1 MVTRDA
7 SEDLREREEAMA
19 TWRWWEEHHEELLAQ
34 YPEQFVVINKNRQV
48 IGAYP
53 HLTDASAAVEEMGL
67 DFSDD
72 VDVKFLTANRRLH
85 L

>member
-1 MVTRDA
+1 MVTRDV
-7 SEDLREREEAMA
+7 SEDVREREAAMA

-34 YPEQFVVINKNRQV
+34 YPEQFVVINKAREV

-53 HLTDASAAVEEMGL
+53 HLTDACNAIEAMGL
-67 DFSDD
+67 DFRDD
-72 VDVKFLTANRRLH
+72 VDLDFITDQKSWH

>member
-7 SEDLREREEAMA
+7 AEDLREREEAMA
-19 TWRWWEEHHEELLAQ
+19 TWRWWEEHHEELLAK
-34 YPEQFVVINKNRQV
+34 YPEQFVVINKNREV

-53 HLTDASAAVEEMGL
+53 HITDACEAVDKQGL
-67 DFSDD
+67 DFSED
-72 VDVKFLTANRRLH
+72 VDVKFLTANKRLH